1 MTRLRKPLV
10 AAVLARDDSTLGPLG
25 DLVGRK
31 LSLPPKLAAVSEIMF
46 GGLETQGMAPGRN
59 VEIRHCQSKMS

>member
-10 AAVLARDDSTLGPLG
+10 VAVLARDDSTLGSLG

-31 LSLPPKLAAVSEIMF
+31 LSLPPKLTAV
-46 GGLETQGMAPGRN
+46 A
-59 VEIRHCQSKMS
+59 K